1 MRIARNI
8 GIVAALR
15 FANLVAVAW
24 GVLLGVS
31 GAALAQQRALGVDIS
46 YWNTGNNQSPGSPGI
61 SQGNWNTAYANGN
74 RTFAFIRASRGGTSG
89 VDQPAGTPGGGS
101 ISTLS
106 RRYDDPRF
114 IQNINRATMA
124 GMLAGPYHYGRL
136 DIVANW
142 PTAGQVAND
151 GTDEANHF
159 IEMAGAWMR
168 PGYLMPMFDLEDG
181 QNEITPG
188 NPNGTPGRSGNDG
201 AQFAID
207 FSNRIYDVMGIR
219 PAIYTSG
226 TYSNWLQSASV
237 ALRNQ
242 LAKPSASPPSV
253 VEPAF
258 PMLWN
263 ARYAYQG
270 DDNNPGIQTA
280 NPKDSASTF
289 YGPWDDYG
297 EAHPWDFWQYSST
310 SSIPGLNEVDSGV
323 DANVS
328 HGDIE
333 YVRNYLVPAVWRNDS
348 SGDWSALT
356 NWNSGQVPVN
366 PVPGPGQA
374 TPFATGPLPTPRLP
388 GAAGSGPTSGQYDT
402 VILERPEANITVT
415 VSTGSHNV
423 RKLYMRESLEISGG
437 SLTVNYDPTYRPD
450 DSSTVRHAGPI
461 SAQFS
466 GPVTLGGTGALSV
479 HTLQV
484 DAAETFELNGGNLT
498 FNSINLSLESR
509 NSAKIL
515 ITGDISLGPLV
526 NAAAGISA
534 GSGSGSSA
542 VVDLGGANRTIT
554 VADGTAATDVTI
566 GVPVV
571 NGALTKNGA
580 GTLALT
586 TTNTY
591 QGNTSVLAGKL
602 SISSAFLANDA
613 DVLLSTGGVLDLD
626 FVGGPDVID
635 SLFIDGISQA
645 TGTWGATG
653 SGAQFTSDLLAG
665 TGLLQVTTF
674 VPPPLSG
681 DYNEDGVVDA
691 ADYVVWRDNLGSETA
706 LPNDDTV
713 GVGPDDYDRWKA
725 HFGET
730 NLGGTGSAASSGVP
744 EPHSVCLFAIAYTV
758 LQFAWRLR

>member
-1 MRIARNI
+1 M
-8 GIVAALR
+8 
-15 FANLVAVAW
+15 
-24 GVLLGVS
+24 
-31 GAALAQQRALGVDIS
+31 
-46 YWNTGNNQSPGSPGI
+46 
-61 SQGNWNTAYANGN
+61 
-74 RTFAFIRASRGGTSG
+74 
-89 VDQPAGTPGGGS
+89 
-101 ISTLS
+101 
-106 RRYDDPRF
+106 
-114 IQNINRATMA
+114 
-124 GMLAGPYHYGRL
+124 
-136 DIVANW
+136 
-142 PTAGQVAND
+142 
-151 GTDEANHF
+151 
-159 IEMAGAWMR
+159 
-168 PGYLMPMFDLEDG
+168 
-181 QNEITPG
+181 
-188 NPNGTPGRSGNDG
+188 
-201 AQFAID
+201 
-207 FSNRIYDVMGIR
+207 
-219 PAIYTSG
+219 
-226 TYSNWLQSASV
+226 
-237 ALRNQ
+237 
-242 LAKPSASPPSV
+242 
-253 VEPAF
+253 
-258 PMLWN
+258 
-263 ARYAYQG
+263 
-270 DDNNPGIQTA
+270 
-280 NPKDSASTF
+280 
-289 YGPWDDYG
+289 
-297 EAHPWDFWQYSST
+297 
-310 SSIPGLNEVDSGV
+310 
-323 DANVS
+323 
-328 HGDIE
+328 
-333 YVRNYLVPAVWRNDS
+333 
-348 SGDWSALT
+348 
-356 NWNSGQVPVN
+356 
-366 PVPGPGQA
+366 
-374 TPFATGPLPTPRLP
+374 
-388 GAAGSGPTSGQYDT
+388 
-402 VILERPEANITVT
+402 
-415 VSTGSHNV
+415 
-423 RKLYMRESLEISGG
+423 
-437 SLTVNYDPTYRPD
+437 
-450 DSSTVRHAGPI
+450 
-461 SAQFS
+461 
-466 GPVTLGGTGALSV
+466 